1 MIMTNYK
8 RYIPLIVAAL
18 RAINPY
24 KIYLFGSVVR
34 GDVTEDSDI
43 DIAVILD
50 SERRHKTSDD
60 KIKTR
65 VQVRKLI
72 LALSYQ
78 VPIDILVYSRP
89 EYLKLREIN
98 PWFVQ
103 EIEEK
108 GKIIYEKYHQ

>member
-1 MIMTNYK
+1 VTNYK
-8 RYIPLIVAAL
+8 KYIPLIVAAL

-24 KIYLFGSVVR
+24 KIYLFGSVAR

-50 SERRHKTSDD
+50 SERIHKTYSE

-72 LALSYQ
+72 MDISYQ

-108 GKIIYEKYHQ
+108 GEIIYEKYHQ